1 MSTAFNIRVL
11 LNVPAQQHRQK
22 KKNKSKNKH
31 ANKQHKTKKTA
42 SNKTNKRQE
51 PSIILN
57 HAVGFCWHG
66 KGIDRKANV
75 RMKEGPY
82 ASHVTP
88 MVTWESL
95 QEILLPGSI
104 IVFALT

>member
-1 MSTAFNIRVL
+1 MSTAFNTRFL
-11 LNVPAQQHRQK
+11 LNVPAEQHRQK
-22 KKNKSKNKH
+22 KQ
-31 ANKQHKTKKTA
+31 KQKQTCKETTQNQKTA
-42 SNKTNKRQE
+42 SNKTNKHQE
-51 PSIILN
+51 PSIISN
-57 HAVGFCWHG
+57 HAAGFCWHG
-66 KGIDRKANV
+66 RGIDRKAKA

-104 IVFALT
+104 IAFALT

>member
-1 MSTAFNIRVL
+1 METN
-11 LNVPAQQHRQK
+11 NT
-22 KKNKSKNKH
+22 
-31 ANKQHKTKKTA
+31 KTKKTA
-42 SNKTNKRQE
+42 SNITNKHQE

-57 HAVGFCWHG
+57 HAAGFCCHG
-66 KGIDRKANV
+66 RGIGKAKV

-95 QEILLPGSI
+95 QEILPPGSI
-104 IVFALT
+104 IAFALT